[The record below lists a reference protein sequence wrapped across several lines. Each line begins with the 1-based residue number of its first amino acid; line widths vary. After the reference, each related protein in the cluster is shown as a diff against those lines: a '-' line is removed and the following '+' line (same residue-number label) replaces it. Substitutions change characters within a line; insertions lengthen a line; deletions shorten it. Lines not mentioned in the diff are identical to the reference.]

1 MACAVRL
8 YLTSMAGG
16 YSFIFWFSVVGFLCL
31 CELFGVFQ
39 TYWLGYWAQQYEDR
53 DQADV
58 KVS

>member
-1 MACAVRL
+1 MRL